1 MTTFSADPQFGRG
14 QTLGGGVASGM
25 DSTFGSNVAGFE
37 KAFLDANPQTGVAG
51 VPNRYVR
58 CIALRNETGSALTKG
73 QLVKYRTVS
82 ALSLAAT
89 TDYQVAVV
97 DEYLPSAGVPV
108 NDVFWAVIQGPT
120 SVVTAATP
128 AVGTKLGVGT
138 SGAAVAGLGLGETI
152 ATASGG
158 LVRAIVGGTVN
169 SAAIPTAT

>member
-1 MTTFSADPQFGRG
+1 MPTFSADPQFGRG
-14 QTLGGGVASGM
+14 QTLGGGNATL
-25 DSTFGSNVAGFE
+25 DSSFGGNVAGFE
-37 KAFLDANPQTGVAG
+37 KAFLDVVPQTGVTG

-73 QLVKYRTVS
+73 QLVKFRLGS
-82 ALSLAAT
+82 ALSLAVT

-128 AVGTKLGVGT
+128 TVGTKLGVGT

-158 LVRAIVGGTVN
+158 LVRAIVGGTTN